1 MRSSRKIG
9 YVILFVGIGIL
20 TFCLSNLSYKI
31 FSQDKKM
38 DDFLRTQ
45 GEMSTELSE
54 RIEKYNSNVN
64 VDETGLVDP
73 FNSEDIE
80 LESSKVIDENGIFG
94 YLEIPK
100 INFKK
105 PIYLGASYNHLA
117 KGVGQ
122 LDGTS
127 IPVGG
132 KGRRSVLAG
141 HRGWYGDIMLLKVGQ
156 LYSNDVVYVHHHGKT
171 LTYKVVG
178 RQYISPSDWD
188 MLKPVEGKDML
199 TILSCDPMY
208 PPFTRRIL
216 INCVRVDENSSETTA
231 DAKTSDKKNT
241 TQLNTKGN
249 SSSKTVDYVLLAF
262 TILAWIVLIVNIR
275 KFVLDIRKDR
285 K

>member
-1 MRSSRKIG
+1 
-9 YVILFVGIGIL
+9 
-20 TFCLSNLSYKI
+20 
-31 FSQDKKM
+31 M
-38 DDFLRTQ
+38 DDFLRSQ

-64 VDETGLVDP
+64 VNETGLMDP

-80 LESSKVIDENGIFG
+80 LEGSKVIDENGIFG

-216 INCVRVDENSSETTA
+216 INCVRVDENSGKTGV
-231 DAKTSDKKNT
+231 DASSDKKNT
-241 TQLNTKGN
+241 TQLNTKDN

-275 KFVLDIRKDR
+275 KFVLDIRKD
-285 K
+285 KK

>member
-38 DDFLRTQ
+38 DDFLRAQ

-54 RIEKYNSNVN
+54 RIDKYNSNVN

-156 LYSNDVVYVHHHGKT
+156 LYSNDVVYVHHHNKT
-171 LTYKVVG
+171 LTYKVIG
-178 RQYISPSDWD
+178 REYISPSDWD
-188 MLKPVEGKDML
+188 RLKPVEDMDML

-216 INCVRVDENSSETTA
+216 INCVRVDETTA
-231 DAKTSDKKNT
+231 DTSTDNV
-241 TQLNTKGN
+241 NGN
-249 SSSKTVDYVLLAF
+249 KDSSGKDLSEKSSSKTLDYVLLAL

-275 KFVLDIRKDR
+275 KFVLDIRKHR

>member
-1 MRSSRKIG
+1 MRSSRKFG

-38 DDFLRTQ
+38 DDFLKSQ
-45 GEMSTELSE
+45 GEMSTVLSE

-178 RQYISPSDWD
+178 REYISPSDWD
-188 MLKPVEGKDML
+188 RLKPVEDKDML

-216 INCVRVDENSSETTA
+216 INCVRVDENTA
-231 DAKTSDKKNT
+231 DTSTDNV
-241 TQLNTKGN
+241 NGN
-249 SSSKTVDYVLLAF
+249 KDSSGKDLSEKSSSKTLDYVLLAL

-275 KFVLDIRKDR
+275 KFVLDIRRHR

>member
-1 MRSSRKIG
+1 MRSSRKFG
-9 YVILFVGIGIL
+9 YVILFVGIGLL

-31 FSQDKKM
+31 FSQDSKM
-38 DDFLRTQ
+38 DEFLKGQ
-45 GEMSTELSE
+45 GDMTTELSQK
-54 RIEKYNSNVN
+54 IEDYNSNLDVEEN
-64 VDETGLVDP
+64 GLVDP
-73 FNSEDIE
+73 FNSEDVE
-80 LESSKVIDENGIFG
+80 LEGSKVIDENGIFG

-178 RQYISPSDWD
+178 REYISPSDWD
-188 MLKPVEGKDML
+188 RLKPVENKDML

-216 INCVRVDENSSETTA
+216 INCVRVDDTTA
-231 DAKTSDKKNT
+231 DTSSDNVNGNKDSSGKN
-241 TQLNTKGN
+241 LSGK
-249 SSSKTVDYVLLAF
+249 SSSKTLDYVLLAL
-262 TILAWIVLIVNIR
+262 TVLAWIVLIVNIR
-275 KFVLDIRKDR
+275 KFVLDIRRHK

>member
-1 MRSSRKIG
+1 
-9 YVILFVGIGIL
+9 
-20 TFCLSNLSYKI
+20 
-31 FSQDKKM
+31 M
-38 DDFLRTQ
+38 DDFLRGQ

-178 RQYISPSDWD
+178 REYISPSDWD
-188 MLKPVEGKDML
+188 RLKPVEDKDML

-216 INCVRVDENSSETTA
+216 INCVRVDETTA
-231 DAKTSDKKNT
+231 DTSTDNV
-241 TQLNTKGN
+241 NGN
-249 SSSKTVDYVLLAF
+249 KDSSGKDLSEKSSSKTLDYVLLAL

-275 KFVLDIRKDR
+275 KFVLDIRNNGK
-285 K
+285 

>member
-1 MRSSRKIG
+1 MRSSRKFG
-9 YVILFVGIGIL
+9 YVILFVGIGLL

-38 DDFLRTQ
+38 DDFLRAQ

-54 RIEKYNSNVN
+54 RIDKYNSNVN

-80 LESSKVIDENGIFG
+80 LEGSKVIDENGIFG

-178 RQYISPSDWD
+178 REYISPSDWD
-188 MLKPVEGKDML
+188 RLKPVEDKDML

-216 INCVRVDENSSETTA
+216 INCVRVDETTA
-231 DAKTSDKKNT
+231 DTSTDNVNGNKNSSGKD
-241 TQLNTKGN
+241 LSEK
-249 SSSKTVDYVLLAF
+249 SSSKTLDYVLLAL

-275 KFVLDIRKDR
+275 KFVLDIRRHGK
-285 K
+285 

>member
-1 MRSSRKIG
+1 MRTSRKFG
-9 YVILFVGIGIL
+9 YVILFVGIGLL

-178 RQYISPSDWD
+178 REYISPSDWD
-188 MLKPVEGKDML
+188 RLKPVEDKDML

-216 INCVRVDENSSETTA
+216 INCVRVDETTA
-231 DAKTSDKKNT
+231 DTSTDNVNGNKNSSGKD
-241 TQLNTKGN
+241 LSEK
-249 SSSKTVDYVLLAF
+249 SSSKTLDYVLLAL

-275 KFVLDIRKDR
+275 KFVLDIRRHGK
-285 K
+285 

>member
-64 VDETGLVDP
+64 VDETGIVDP

-94 YLEIPK
+94 YLDIPK

-178 RQYISPSDWD
+178 REYISPSDWD
-188 MLKPVEGKDML
+188 RLKPVEGKDML

-216 INCVRVDENSSETTA
+216 INCVRVDENSGKRSDGA
-231 DAKTSDKKNT
+231 SSDKKNT
-241 TQLNTKGN
+241 TQLNTKDN

>member
-64 VDETGLVDP
+64 VDETGLMDP

-80 LESSKVIDENGIFG
+80 LENSKVIDENGIFG

-241 TQLNTKGN
+241 TQLNTKDN

>member
-1 MRSSRKIG
+1 MRSSRKFG
-9 YVILFVGIGIL
+9 YVILFVGIGLL

-45 GEMSTELSE
+45 GEMSTELSD
-54 RIEKYNSNVN
+54 RIDKYNSNVN
-64 VDETGLVDP
+64 VDETGLMDP

-80 LESSKVIDENGIFG
+80 LENSKVIDENGIFG

-156 LYSNDVVYVHHHGKT
+156 LYSNDVMYVHHHGKT

-178 RQYISPSDWD
+178 REYISPSDWD
-188 MLKPVEGKDML
+188 RLKPVEGKDML

-216 INCVRVDENSSETTA
+216 INCVRVDETTA
-231 DAKTSDKKNT
+231 DTSTDNLNANKNSSGKD
-241 TQLNTKGN
+241 LSEK
-249 SSSKTVDYVLLAF
+249 SSSKTLDYMLLAL

-275 KFVLDIRKDR
+275 KFVLDIRKHR

>member
-1 MRSSRKIG
+1 MRSSRKFG

-31 FSQDKKM
+31 FSQDSKM
-38 DDFLRTQ
+38 DEFLKGQ
-45 GEMSTELSE
+45 GDMTTELSQK
-54 RIEKYNSNVN
+54 IEDYNSNLDVEEN
-64 VDETGLVDP
+64 GLVDP

-80 LESSKVIDENGIFG
+80 LEGSKLIDENGIFG

-178 RQYISPSDWD
+178 REYISPSDWD
-188 MLKPVEGKDML
+188 RLKPVEGKDML

-216 INCVRVDENSSETTA
+216 INCVRVDETTA
-231 DAKTSDKKNT
+231 DTSTDNV
-241 TQLNTKGN
+241 NGN
-249 SSSKTVDYVLLAF
+249 KDSSSKDLTEKSSSKTLDYVLLAL
-262 TILAWIVLIVNIR
+262 TIVAWIVLIVNIR
-275 KFVLDIRKDR
+275 KFVLDIRRHGK
-285 K
+285 

>member
-1 MRSSRKIG
+1 
-9 YVILFVGIGIL
+9 
-20 TFCLSNLSYKI
+20 
-31 FSQDKKM
+31 M

-64 VDETGLVDP
+64 VDETGLMDP

-80 LESSKVIDENGIFG
+80 LEGSKVIDENGIFG
-94 YLEIPK
+94 YLDIPK

-216 INCVRVDENSSETTA
+216 INCVRVDENSGKMGV
-231 DAKTSDKKNT
+231 DASSDKKNT
-241 TQLNTKGN
+241 TQLNTKSD

-262 TILAWIVLIVNIR
+262 TIVAWIVLIVNIR
-275 KFVLDIRKDR
+275 KFVLDIRRHKN
-285 K
+285 

>member
-1 MRSSRKIG
+1 MRSSRKFG
-9 YVILFVGIGIL
+9 YVILFVGIGLL

-38 DDFLRTQ
+38 DDFLRSQ

-54 RIEKYNSNVN
+54 RIDKYNSNVN

-80 LESSKVIDENGIFG
+80 LEGSKVIDENGIFG

-105 PIYLGASYNHLA
+105 PIYLGASYNHLV

-178 RQYISPSDWD
+178 REYISPSDWD
-188 MLKPVEGKDML
+188 RLKPVEDKDML

-216 INCVRVDENSSETTA
+216 INCVRVDETTA
-231 DAKTSDKKNT
+231 DTSIDNV
-241 TQLNTKGN
+241 NGN
-249 SSSKTVDYVLLAF
+249 KDSSGKDLSEKSSSKTLDYVLLAL

-275 KFVLDIRKDR
+275 KFVLDIRRHGK
-285 K
+285 

>member
-1 MRSSRKIG
+1 MRSSRKFG
-9 YVILFVGIGIL
+9 YVILFVGIGLL

-38 DDFLRTQ
+38 DDFLKAQ

-54 RIEKYNSNVN
+54 RIDKYNSNVN

-178 RQYISPSDWD
+178 REYISPSDWD
-188 MLKPVEGKDML
+188 RLKPVEGKDML

-216 INCVRVDENSSETTA
+216 INCVRVDETTSDTSTDNVNGNKNSSGK
-231 DAKTSDKKNT
+231 DLSDKT
-241 TQLNTKGN
+241 
-249 SSSKTVDYVLLAF
+249 SSKTVDYVLLAL

-275 KFVLDIRKDR
+275 KFVLDIRKHR

>member
-9 YVILFVGIGIL
+9 YVILFVGIGLL

-38 DDFLRTQ
+38 DDFLKGQ

-178 RQYISPSDWD
+178 REYISPSDWD
-188 MLKPVEGKDML
+188 RLKPVEGKDML

-216 INCVRVDENSSETTA
+216 INCVRVDDTTA
-231 DAKTSDKKNT
+231 DTSTDNVNGNKDSSDKDLSGK
-241 TQLNTKGN
+241 
-249 SSSKTVDYVLLAF
+249 SSSKTLDYVLLAL

-275 KFVLDIRKDR
+275 KFVLDIRRHGK
-285 K
+285 

>member
-1 MRSSRKIG
+1 MRSSRKFG
-9 YVILFVGIGIL
+9 YVILFVGIGLL

-38 DDFLRTQ
+38 DEFLRTQ

-54 RIEKYNSNVN
+54 RIDKYNSNVN

-80 LESSKVIDENGIFG
+80 LENSKVIDENGVFG

-178 RQYISPSDWD
+178 REYISPSDWD
-188 MLKPVEGKDML
+188 RLKPVEGKDML

-216 INCVRVDENSSETTA
+216 INCVRVDDTTA
-231 DAKTSDKKNT
+231 DTSTDNVNINKDSSGKD
-241 TQLNTKGN
+241 LSEK
-249 SSSKTVDYVLLAF
+249 SSSKTLDYVLLAL

-275 KFVLDIRKDR
+275 KFVLDIRNNGK
-285 K
+285 

>member
-1 MRSSRKIG
+1 
-9 YVILFVGIGIL
+9 
-20 TFCLSNLSYKI
+20 
-31 FSQDKKM
+31 M

-94 YLEIPK
+94 YLDIPK

-216 INCVRVDENSSETTA
+216 INCVRVDENSGKTSV
-231 DAKTSDKKNT
+231 DASSDKKKAS
-241 TQLNTKGN
+241 QLNAKSD

>member
-1 MRSSRKIG
+1 
-9 YVILFVGIGIL
+9 
-20 TFCLSNLSYKI
+20 
-31 FSQDKKM
+31 M
-38 DDFLRTQ
+38 DDFLRSQ

-64 VDETGLVDP
+64 VDETGLMDP

-80 LESSKVIDENGIFG
+80 LEGSKVIDENGIFG
-94 YLEIPK
+94 YLDIPK

-216 INCVRVDENSSETTA
+216 INCVRVDENSGKTGV
-231 DAKTSDKKNT
+231 DARSDKKNT
-241 TQLNTKGN
+241 TQLNTKSN

>member
-64 VDETGLVDP
+64 VDETGLMDP

-178 RQYISPSDWD
+178 REYISPSDWD
-188 MLKPVEGKDML
+188 RLKPVEGKDML

-216 INCVRVDENSSETTA
+216 INCVRVDENSGKTGV
-231 DAKTSDKKNT
+231 DAKSSDKKNT
-241 TQLNTKGN
+241 TQLNTKSN

-275 KFVLDIRKDR
+275 KFVLDIRKD
-285 K
+285 KK

>member
-38 DDFLRTQ
+38 DDFLRSQ

-80 LESSKVIDENGIFG
+80 LENSKVIDENGIFG
-94 YLEIPK
+94 YLDIPK

-178 RQYISPSDWD
+178 REYISPSDWD
-188 MLKPVEGKDML
+188 MLKPVAGKDML
-199 TILSCDPMY
+199 TILSCDPIY

-216 INCVRVDENSSETTA
+216 INCVRVDENSGNTGV
-231 DAKTSDKKNT
+231 DASSDKKNT
-241 TQLNTKGN
+241 TQLNTKDN

>member
-1 MRSSRKIG
+1 MRSSRKFG
-9 YVILFVGIGIL
+9 YVILFVGIGLL

-54 RIEKYNSNVN
+54 RIDKYNSNVN

-178 RQYISPSDWD
+178 REYISPSDWD
-188 MLKPVEGKDML
+188 RLKPVEGKDML

-216 INCVRVDENSSETTA
+216 INCVRVDETTA
-231 DAKTSDKKNT
+231 DTSTDNVNGNKNSSGKDLLDKT
-241 TQLNTKGN
+241 
-249 SSSKTVDYVLLAF
+249 SSKTLDYVLLAL

-275 KFVLDIRKDR
+275 KFVLDIKQHRK
-285 K
+285 

>member
-1 MRSSRKIG
+1 MRSSRKFG
-9 YVILFVGIGIL
+9 YVILFVGIGLL

-38 DDFLRTQ
+38 DDFLKSQ

-80 LESSKVIDENGIFG
+80 LENSKVIDENGIFG

-178 RQYISPSDWD
+178 REYISPSDWD
-188 MLKPVEGKDML
+188 RLKPVEDKDML

-216 INCVRVDENSSETTA
+216 INCVRVDDTTA
-231 DAKTSDKKNT
+231 DTSTDNVNGNKNSSGKD
-241 TQLNTKGN
+241 LSEK
-249 SSSKTVDYVLLAF
+249 SSSKTLDYVLLAL

-275 KFVLDIRKDR
+275 KFVLDIRRHGK
-285 K
+285 

>member
-1 MRSSRKIG
+1 MRSSRKFG
-9 YVILFVGIGIL
+9 YVILFVGIGLL

-38 DDFLRTQ
+38 DDFLKAQ

-54 RIEKYNSNVN
+54 RIDKYNSNVN

-178 RQYISPSDWD
+178 REYISPSDWD
-188 MLKPVEGKDML
+188 RLKPVEDKDML

-216 INCVRVDENSSETTA
+216 INCVRVDETTA
-231 DAKTSDKKNT
+231 DTSTDNV
-241 TQLNTKGN
+241 NGN
-249 SSSKTVDYVLLAF
+249 KDSSGKYLSEKSSSKTLDYVLLAL

-275 KFVLDIRKDR
+275 KFVLDIRKHR

>member
-1 MRSSRKIG
+1 
-9 YVILFVGIGIL
+9 
-20 TFCLSNLSYKI
+20 
-31 FSQDKKM
+31 M

-54 RIEKYNSNVN
+54 RIDKYNSNVN

-178 RQYISPSDWD
+178 REYISPSDWD
-188 MLKPVEGKDML
+188 RLKPVEDKDML

-216 INCVRVDENSSETTA
+216 INCVRVDENSGKATT
-231 DAKTSDKKNT
+231 DATNKNNAAT
-241 TQLNTKGN
+241 MNTKSN
-249 SSSKTVDYVLLAF
+249 SSSKTVDYVLLAL
-262 TILAWIVLIVNIR
+262 TIVAWIVLIVNIR
-275 KFVLDIRKDR
+275 KFVLDIRKHR

>member
-54 RIEKYNSNVN
+54 KIEKYNSNVN

-73 FNSEDIE
+73 FNSEDVE
-80 LESSKVIDENGIFG
+80 LEGSKLIDENGIFG
-94 YLEIPK
+94 YLDIPK

-178 RQYISPSDWD
+178 REYISPSDWD
-188 MLKPVEGKDML
+188 MLKPVAGKDML
-199 TILSCDPMY
+199 TILSCDPIY

-216 INCVRVDENSSETTA
+216 INCVRVDENSDKTTA
-231 DAKTSDKKNT
+231 DVKTSDKKNT
-241 TQLNTKGN
+241 TQLNTKSN

-275 KFVLDIRKDR
+275 KFVLDIRKD
-285 K
+285 KK

>member
-1 MRSSRKIG
+1 MRSSRKFG

-38 DDFLRTQ
+38 DEFLKSQ
-45 GEMSTELSE
+45 GDMTTELSE
-54 RIEKYNSNVN
+54 KIERYNSNVN
-64 VDETGLVDP
+64 VDENGLVDP

-80 LESSKVIDENGIFG
+80 LEGSKIIDENGIFG

-216 INCVRVDENSSETTA
+216 INCVRVDETTA

-241 TQLNTKGN
+241 TQLNTKSN

-275 KFVLDIRKDR
+275 KFVLDIRRHKD
-285 K
+285 

>member
-9 YVILFVGIGIL
+9 YVILFVGIGLL

-178 RQYISPSDWD
+178 REYISPSDWD
-188 MLKPVEGKDML
+188 KLKPVEGKDML

-216 INCVRVDENSSETTA
+216 INCVRVDDTTA
-231 DAKTSDKKNT
+231 DTSTDNVNGNKNSSGKD
-241 TQLNTKGN
+241 LSEK
-249 SSSKTVDYVLLAF
+249 SSSKTLDYVLLAL
-262 TILAWIVLIVNIR
+262 TILAWIVLIVNIK
-275 KFVLDIRKDR
+275 KFVSDIRRHGK
-285 K
+285 

>member
-38 DDFLRTQ
+38 DDFLRAQ

-54 RIEKYNSNVN
+54 RIDQYNSNVN

-178 RQYISPSDWD
+178 REYISPSDWD
-188 MLKPVEGKDML
+188 RLKPVEDKDML

-216 INCVRVDENSSETTA
+216 INCVRVDDHSSKSTA
-231 DAKTSDKKNT
+231 DATNNEKAS
-241 TQLNTKGN
+241 QLNVKAD

-262 TILAWIVLIVNIR
+262 TIVAWIVLIVNIR
-275 KFVLDIRKDR
+275 KFVLDIRRHKD
-285 K
+285 

>member
-1 MRSSRKIG
+1 MRSSRKFG
-9 YVILFVGIGIL
+9 YVILFVGIGLL

-38 DDFLRTQ
+38 DDFLRAQ

-54 RIEKYNSNVN
+54 RIDKYNSNVN

-80 LESSKVIDENGIFG
+80 LENSKVIDENGIFG
-94 YLEIPK
+94 YLEIPN

-156 LYSNDVVYVHHHGKT
+156 LYSNDVMYVHHHGKT

-178 RQYISPSDWD
+178 REYISPSDWD
-188 MLKPVEGKDML
+188 RLKPVEDKDML

-216 INCVRVDENSSETTA
+216 INCVRVDETTA
-231 DAKTSDKKNT
+231 DTSTDNVNGNKNSSGKDLSDKT
-241 TQLNTKGN
+241 
-249 SSSKTVDYVLLAF
+249 SSKTLDYVLLAL

-275 KFVLDIRKDR
+275 KFVLDIRNNR

>member
-38 DDFLRTQ
+38 DDFLKAQ

-54 RIEKYNSNVN
+54 RIDKYNSNVN

-80 LESSKVIDENGIFG
+80 IESSKVIDENGIFG

-178 RQYISPSDWD
+178 REYISPSDWD
-188 MLKPVEGKDML
+188 RLKPVEGKDML

-216 INCVRVDENSSETTA
+216 INCVRVDDTTA
-231 DAKTSDKKNT
+231 DTSTDNVNGNKDSSDKDLSGK
-241 TQLNTKGN
+241 
-249 SSSKTVDYVLLAF
+249 SSSKTLDYVLLAL

-275 KFVLDIRKDR
+275 KFVLDIRRHGK
-285 K
+285 

>member
-1 MRSSRKIG
+1 MRSSRKFG
-9 YVILFVGIGIL
+9 YVILFVGIGLL

-38 DDFLRTQ
+38 DDFLRSQ

-80 LESSKVIDENGIFG
+80 LEDSKVIDENGIFG

-178 RQYISPSDWD
+178 REYISPSDWD
-188 MLKPVEGKDML
+188 RLKPVEGKDML

-216 INCVRVDENSSETTA
+216 INCVRVDETTA
-231 DAKTSDKKNT
+231 DTSTDNVNANKNSSGKDLSDKT
-241 TQLNTKGN
+241 
-249 SSSKTVDYVLLAF
+249 SSKTLDYVLLAL

-275 KFVLDIRKDR
+275 KFVLDIRRHGK
-285 K
+285 

>member
-1 MRSSRKIG
+1 MRSSRKFG
-9 YVILFVGIGIL
+9 YVILFVGIGLL

-54 RIEKYNSNVN
+54 RIDKYNSNVN

-80 LESSKVIDENGIFG
+80 LESSKVIDENGILG

-178 RQYISPSDWD
+178 REYISPSDWD
-188 MLKPVEGKDML
+188 RLKPVEGKDML

-216 INCVRVDENSSETTA
+216 INCVRVDDTTA
-231 DAKTSDKKNT
+231 DTSTDNVNINKDSSGKD
-241 TQLNTKGN
+241 LSEK
-249 SSSKTVDYVLLAF
+249 SSSKTLDYVLLAL

-275 KFVLDIRKDR
+275 KFVLDIRNNGK
-285 K
+285 

>member
-216 INCVRVDENSSETTA
+216 INCVRVDENSGKRSDGA
-231 DAKTSDKKNT
+231 SSDKKNT
-241 TQLNTKGN
+241 TQLNTKSN

-275 KFVLDIRKDR
+275 KFVLDIRKEKD
-285 K
+285 

>member
-1 MRSSRKIG
+1 MRSSRKFG

-38 DDFLRTQ
+38 DDFLKSQ
-45 GEMSTELSE
+45 GEMSTVLSE

-178 RQYISPSDWD
+178 REYISPSDWD
-188 MLKPVEGKDML
+188 RLKPVEGKDML

-216 INCVRVDENSSETTA
+216 INCVRVDETTA
-231 DAKTSDKKNT
+231 DTSTDNV
-241 TQLNTKGN
+241 NGN
-249 SSSKTVDYVLLAF
+249 KDSSGKDLSEKSSSKTLDYALLAL

-275 KFVLDIRKDR
+275 KFVLDIRKHR

>member
-1 MRSSRKIG
+1 MRSSRKFG
-9 YVILFVGIGIL
+9 YVILFVGIGLL

-54 RIEKYNSNVN
+54 RIDKYNSNVN

-178 RQYISPSDWD
+178 REYISPSDWD
-188 MLKPVEGKDML
+188 RLKPVEDKDML

-216 INCVRVDENSSETTA
+216 INCVRVGDTTA
-231 DAKTSDKKNT
+231 DTNADNVNGSKDESGKNMSE
-241 TQLNTKGN
+241 K
-249 SSSKTVDYVLLAF
+249 SSSNTLDYVLLAL

-275 KFVLDIRKDR
+275 KFVLDIRRHR